1 MKKHLLYLCTILF
14 LTSCIAGIERD
25 ISISSDEDAEISVE
39 QAREFFEQELLSL
52 DNDRQTPHGL
62 SPGDFTP
69 KWDAAQISQ
78 NREIACVD
86 VPIIPRFS
94 YRAIMSEYKLGKATA
109 YIVKVSQKLVIVKNL
124 ETCDM
129 AQYIMSI
136 IPDKDFGTKHKGD
149 ISNIILSANDKG
161 KFSGIILYTHNGTP
175 VTVNRYIDG
184 VYADGATTYGVKD
197 ELQRNTNFR
206 KIIKIISGIKFKKN
220 TGINSRTGEDG
231 SEDEEDEE
239 DEEWW
244 NFEEPPFGQKDP
256 IDEEIIDE
264 VPEIGDGGSDNADKI
279 ALVKNYIT
287 AIMLGLDDKVANIRG
302 ICKFGNSIKRSGIK
316 ACIFLPQNSI
326 YDKDADISC
335 AVIIGLNEVQTSLAV
350 AHAGMH
356 LTLIEISRNAGS
368 AEALYNRNSR
378 LSELIEDTNINQG
391 HHEYM
396 ALHIDEFKQLLRDV
410 FPRQSEEYYE
420 YGVWGYG
427 LTETKAFERLPLE
440 TKNEIDFYITKNSI
454 R

>member
-1 MKKHLLYLCTILF
+1 MDLKMRKMKKTKNG
-14 LTSCIAGIERD
+14 GI
-25 ISISSDEDAEISVE
+25 S
-39 QAREFFEQELLSL
+39 
-52 DNDRQTPHGL
+52 
-62 SPGDFTP
+62 
-69 KWDAAQISQ
+69 K
-78 NREIACVD
+78 NRH
-86 VPIIPRFS
+86 S
-94 YRAIMSEYKLGKATA
+94 
-109 YIVKVSQKLVIVKNL
+109 
-124 ETCDM
+124 
-129 AQYIMSI
+129 
-136 IPDKDFGTKHKGD
+136 
-149 ISNIILSANDKG
+149 
-161 KFSGIILYTHNGTP
+161 
-175 VTVNRYIDG
+175 
-184 VYADGATTYGVKD
+184 
-197 ELQRNTNFR
+197 
-206 KIIKIISGIKFKKN
+206 
-220 TGINSRTGEDG
+220 
-231 SEDEEDEE
+231 
-239 DEEWW
+239 
-244 NFEEPPFGQKDP
+244 GQKDP

-287 AIMLGLDDKVANIRG
+287 AIMLGLDDKVTNIRG